1 MTVPGLVT
9 VLHLQDDDDDLFE
22 DEEDFEREEHDDD
35 EDENDDEDEDEED
48 EDAEDGTWYVQ
59 PRQGRHATYLDFR
72 VRSFY
77 TGAVLISS
85 FIFLL

>member
-59 PRQGRHATYLDFR
+59 PDRAATRRTLTSGCEVFTLAP
-72 VRSFY
+72 F
-77 TGAVLISS
+77 
-85 FIFLL
+85 